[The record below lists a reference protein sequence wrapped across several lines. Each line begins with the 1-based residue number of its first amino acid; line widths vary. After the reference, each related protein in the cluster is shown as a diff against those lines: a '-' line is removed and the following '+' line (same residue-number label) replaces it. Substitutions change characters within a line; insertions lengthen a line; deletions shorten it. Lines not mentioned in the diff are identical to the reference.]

1 MRARAITRFLLA
13 GFLGIIYVFYGL
25 VKLAGGQFHYGEWVI
40 DSRTT
45 DGPSLVWA
53 FYGWSPL
60 YGRFI
65 GLTELTVG
73 VLLLWPRT
81 RTLGALALLP
91 IVVNITVLDFCFG
104 FPSVKYFALAHLA
117 MTVALLATDLGRLKP
132 LWERA
137 ESAQAL
143 RVPRAVQ
150 VGGSVAALLLVL
162 FFSNLVLN
170 AVTPGPEGPA
180 RALCVREGFDEEQLV
195 LRRSRMGGA
204 WGVDRDG
211 SVDFELAG
219 SEPPQVLRVRV
230 WRASGF
236 VPWRALEVQ
245 RLEGADE
252 R

>member
-1 MRARAITRFLLA
+1 MRARAITRLLLA
-13 GFLGIIYVFYGL
+13 GFLGIVYVFYGL

-65 GLTELTVG
+65 GLTELAVG
-73 VLLLWPRT
+73 LLLLWPRT

-117 MTVALLATDLGRLKP
+117 MTAALLATDLERLKP
-132 LWERA
+132 LWARA
-137 ESAQAL
+137 QGGEAL
-143 RVPRAVQ
+143 RVQRPVK
-150 VGGSVAALLLVL
+150 VGASIAALVLVL

-180 RALCVREGFDEEQLV
+180 RALCAREGFDEQRLV
-195 LRRSRMGGA
+195 LRRSRMSGA
-204 WGVDRDG
+204 SGIDREG
-211 SVDFELAG
+211 EVDFVLEG
-219 SEPPQVLRVRV
+219 SEPPRMLRVRV
-230 WRASGF
+230 RRASGF
-236 VPWRALEVQ
+236 VPWRAIDVRPLEV
-245 RLEGADE
+245 EDE